1 MKLSEIQNIFQKGLQ
16 SVVELINSLYAQIK
30 ELREQLA
37 ELKLEISTL
46 VVKNKELAE
55 QKAKDSHNSSKPSST
70 DGFKKKTKSLRTK
83 SDRKSGGQ
91 LGHKGSTLSMVST
104 PDKVVR
110 LSVTKTKFRNL
121 LDRLLLHREK

>member
-16 SVVELINSLYAQIK
+16 SVVELINSLYAQIT
-30 ELREQLA
+30 
-37 ELKLEISTL
+37 ELKNKISELET
-46 VVKNKELAE
+46 KNKELAE

-70 DGFKKKTKSLRTK
+70 DGFKKKTKSLRVK

-91 LGHKGSTLSMVST
+91 VGHKGSNLSMVST

-110 LSVTKTKFRNL
+110 LSIEVVQQL
-121 LDRLLLHREK
+121 EK